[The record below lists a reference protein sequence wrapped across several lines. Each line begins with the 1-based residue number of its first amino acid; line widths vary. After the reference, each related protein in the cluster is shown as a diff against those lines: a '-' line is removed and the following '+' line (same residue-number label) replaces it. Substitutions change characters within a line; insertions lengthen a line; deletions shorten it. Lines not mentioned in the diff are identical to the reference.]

1 MKVPAISIRVRT
13 FLRTGSGEH
22 LVSDRILRPLTAAE
36 RRQGRRDELRDYLET
51 HGLPGAKHKGKRRY
65 KPSARDMDSET
76 VSQLNM
82 ALDQSGAP
90 SKEDQEAIYKMM
102 RSHLSL
108 VAHDLAASGTIS
120 FSDVHDAEMQFFCVC
135 RDSLAKW
142 DPAKA
147 GLKTFLYECVATAK
161 LDFVK
166 SIKREKRS
174 FSHKHIPIENEA
186 TDCDAE
192 AGRDDSLSGTVNAEA
207 LSDRHALE
215 RMEFMWAF
223 HDFTALL
230 DPDEKLALDYLLRD
244 HTQEEVARWMGCT
257 LMQFRRHILQS
268 LQMKA
273 VLCGFTPHNGTEI
286 CKG

>member
-13 FLRTGSGEH
+13 YLRTGTGEH
-22 LVSDRILRPLTAAE
+22 LLSDRVLRPLTAAE
-36 RRQGRRDELRDYLET
+36 RRRGQCDGLRDYLDT
-51 HGLPGAKHKGKRRY
+51 HGLPSARHKGKRRH
-65 KPSARDMDSET
+65 KPCKRDEDSGT

-82 ALDQSGAP
+82 ALDADGAP
-90 SKEDQEAIYKMM
+90 STEDQEAIYKMM

-108 VAHDLAASGTIS
+108 VAHDLAASEIIS
-120 FSDVHDAEMQFFCVC
+120 FSDIHDAETQFFCVC

-166 SIKREKRS
+166 SVKREKRS

-186 TDCDAE
+186 TDGDVE
-192 AGRDDSLSGTVNAEA
+192 AGRDDSLFGTVNAEA
-207 LSDRHALE
+207 LCDRHALE
-215 RMEFMWAF
+215 RMEFIWAF

-230 DPDEKLALDYLLRD
+230 DPDEKLALDYLLRG
-244 HTQEEVARWMGCT
+244 HAQEEVARWMGCT